1 MVSMSTL
8 MDQVT
13 GRFRIRTRSGST
25 YLLDLDRHEMCR
37 IPAADDPAR
46 DHSLRRDRST
56 VRLLRVVECSVG
68 RSMHLLLDL
77 AVPGVD
83 ATTRR
88 STPVTAIEPV
98 TPDLDSDRGEA

>member
-13 GRFRIRTRSGST
+13 GQFRIRTQSGST
-25 YLLDLDRHEMCR
+25 YWLDLDRHEMSR
-37 IPAADDPAR
+37 TPAADDP
-46 DHSLRRDRST
+46 DQVHTLRRDGST
-56 VRLLRVVECSVG
+56 VRLLRIVECSVG
-68 RSMHLLLDL
+68 RSMQLLIDL
-77 AVPGVD
+77 AVPDVD

-88 STPVTAIEPV
+88 STPVTAIERI

>member
-68 RSMHLLLDL
+68 RFMQLLIDL
-77 AVPGVD
+77 AVSGVD
-83 ATTRR
+83 ETTRR
-88 STPVTAIEPV
+88 STPVTAIERITPV
-98 TPDLDSDRGEA
+98 LDGVRGEA

>member
-1 MVSMSTL
+1 MLSMSTL
-8 MDQVT
+8 MGQVT

-25 YLLDLDRHEMCR
+25 YWLDLARHEMCR
-37 IPAADDPAR
+37 TPATDDPVRVHA
-46 DHSLRRDRST
+46 LRRDRST

-68 RSMHLLLDL
+68 RSMQLLIDL

-88 STPVTAIEPV
+88 STPVTAIERTTPV
-98 TPDLDSDRGEA
+98 LDSDRGET